1 MGRMDAVSSIVL
13 GVSGGVAAYKAAV
26 VLRAFTEAGHDVR
39 VVPTPGALHFVGAAT
54 FEALSGNPVTTDVWS
69 DVPEVA
75 HVRIGQRADLV
86 VVAPATADLLA
97 RAAAGRADDLL
108 TATLLTASCPVVFV
122 PAMHTE
128 MWLHPATQENVATLR
143 RRGAVVLPPAV
154 GRLTGPDSGPGRL
167 PEPAD
172 IAALATVVL
181 EHGAE
186 ALAHDLAGRRV
197 LVSAGGTREPLDPVR
212 YLGNRSSG
220 KQGWALARVAA
231 ARGAEVV
238 LVGANVDLPAPF
250 GVRVV
255 PVGTAEELRTAMLAE
270 AADADVVIMAAAV
283 ADFRPETV
291 AAAKLKKGSSAE
303 PGTIGLVRNPD
314 VLAELVTK
322 RVPGQKVVGF
332 AAETGD
338 ADADVLTHARTKL
351 ARKGCDLLVVND
363 VSGGQV
369 FGRADNAVTVLAADG
384 SVTELPPGSK
394 NAVAAG
400 VWTTIAAQLPRRS
413 GTSAPSPATGTGPR

>member
-1 MGRMDAVSSIVL
+1 MSRIVL
-13 GVSGGVAAYKAAV
+13 GVSGGVAAYKAALL
-26 VLRAFTEAGHDVR
+26 LRAFTEAGHDVR

-75 HVRIGQRADLV
+75 HVRIGQTADLV
-86 VVAPATADLLA
+86 VVAPATADVLA

-108 TATLLTASCPVVFV
+108 TATLLTAHCPVVFA

-128 MWLHPATQENVATLR
+128 MWLHPATQDNVATLR
-143 RRGAVVLPPAV
+143 RRGSIVLPPAV

-172 IAALATVVL
+172 IAALARLVL
-181 EHGAE
+181 AAGAG
-186 ALAHDLAGRRV
+186 ALARDLAGRRV
-197 LVSAGGTREPLDPVR
+197 LISAGGTREPLDPVR

-220 KQGWALARVAA
+220 MQGWALARVAA
-231 ARGAEVV
+231 ARGADVV
-238 LVGANVDLPAPF
+238 LVAANVESPAPF

-255 PVGTAEELRTAMLAE
+255 PVGTAEDLRAAMHAE
-270 AADADVVIMAAAV
+270 APDADVVVMSAAV
-283 ADFRPETV
+283 ADFRPESV
-291 AAAKLKKGSSAE
+291 AATKLKKGSAAE
-303 PGTIGLVRNPD
+303 PSAVPLLRNPD
-314 VLAELVTK
+314 VLAELVAD
-322 RVPGQKVVGF
+322 RRDGQLVVGF

-338 ADADVLTHARTKL
+338 DEGDVLAHGRAKL

-363 VSGGQV
+363 VSQGRV
-369 FGRADNAVTVLAADG
+369 FGRPDNAAVVLGSDG

-394 NAVAAG
+394 DAVAAG
-400 VWTTIAAQLPRRS
+400 IWTAVVARW
-413 GTSAPSPATGTGPR
+413 G

>member
-1 MGRMDAVSSIVL
+1 MKPVSRIVL
-13 GVSGGVAAYKAAV
+13 GVGGGVAAYKAAV
-26 VLRAFTEAGHDVR
+26 LLRAFTEAGHDVR
-39 VVPTPGALHFVGAAT
+39 VVPTPGALRFVGAAT

-75 HVRIGQRADLV
+75 HVRIGQDADLV

-97 RAAAGRADDLL
+97 RAVAGRADDLL

-128 MWLHPATQENVATLR
+128 MWLHPATQDNVATLR

-172 IAALATVVL
+172 VAALAAVVL
-181 EHGAE
+181 RHGAA
-186 ALAHDLAGRRV
+186 ALAPDLTGRRV
-197 LVSAGGTREPLDPVR
+197 VISAGGTREPLDPVR

-220 KQGWALARVAA
+220 KQGWALARIAA

-238 LVGANVDLPAPF
+238 LVAANVDLPSPF
-250 GVRVV
+250 GVRIV
-255 PVGTAEELRTAMLAE
+255 PVATTEELRAAMLAE
-270 AADADVVIMAAAV
+270 CGGADVVVMSAAV
-283 ADFRPETV
+283 ADFRPETT
-291 AAAKLKKGSSAE
+291 AATKLKKGSAGEPSAV
-303 PGTIGLVRNPD
+303 PLARNPD

-322 RVPGQKVVGF
+322 RAPCQLVVGF

-338 ADADVLTHARTKL
+338 DDADVLTHARAKL

-363 VSGGQV
+363 VSGDQV
-369 FGRADNAVTVLAADG
+369 FGRAENAVVVLAADG
-384 SVTELPPGSK
+384 SATEVPRDSK
-394 NAVAAG
+394 DAVAAG
-400 VWTTIAAQLPRRS
+400 IWGAVTPRLS
-413 GTSAPSPATGTGPR
+413 TPARG

>member
-1 MGRMDAVSSIVL
+1 MSHVSSIVL
-13 GVSGGVAAYKAAV
+13 GVSGGVAAYKAAF

-75 HVRIGQRADLV
+75 HVRIGQNADLV

-97 RAAAGRADDLL
+97 RAAMGRADDLL

-128 MWLHPATQENVATLR
+128 MWLHPATRENVATLR

-172 IAALATVVL
+172 IAALAIVVL
-181 EHGAE
+181 QHGAA
-186 ALAHDLAGRRV
+186 ALAHDLTGRRV
-197 LVSAGGTREPLDPVR
+197 VISAGGTREPLDPVR

-220 KQGWALARVAA
+220 MQGWALARVAA

-238 LVGANVDLPAPF
+238 LVAANVDLPVPF

-255 PVGTAEELRTAMLAE
+255 PVGTAEELRTAMVAE
-270 AADADVVIMAAAV
+270 AQEADVVVMAAAV
-283 ADFRPETV
+283 ADFRPETL
-291 AAAKLKKGSSAE
+291 ASSKLKKGSAAE
-303 PGTIGLVRNPD
+303 PSAVPLVRNPD

-322 RVPGQKVVGF
+322 RSPGQLVVGF

-338 ADADVLTHARTKL
+338 DEADVLTHARTKL

-363 VSGGQV
+363 VSEGRV
-369 FGRADNAVTVLAADG
+369 FGRAENAVTVLAADG
-384 SVTELPPGSK
+384 SATDIPHGSK
-394 NAVAAG
+394 DAVAAG
-400 VWTTIAAQLPRRS
+400 IWGTIASQLPQP
-413 GTSAPSPATGTGPR
+413 TDD